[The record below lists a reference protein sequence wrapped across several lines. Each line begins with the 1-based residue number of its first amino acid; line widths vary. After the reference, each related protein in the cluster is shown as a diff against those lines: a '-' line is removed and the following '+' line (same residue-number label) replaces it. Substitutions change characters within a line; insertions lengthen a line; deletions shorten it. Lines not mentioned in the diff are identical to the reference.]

1 MGRVII
7 PKMSARVAAVAA
19 ATLSTTT
26 VLVGGSTPPATA
38 ATCPDVDVVFGRGT
52 GEPAGVGRVG
62 QAFADALQSQIPSR
76 TITTYAVNYPA
87 SYDFLAAQDGA
98 IDASQHIRTMVQ
110 QCPSTR
116 IVLGGY
122 SQGAAV
128 VDMLIGLPPL
138 GNKVAA
144 LGDKFGGAGTAA
156 SLSSDLAGNVA
167 AIAVFG
173 NPATKFSNPA
183 TSAAA
188 PYGARAIDLCK
199 DGDPI
204 CSRGRNPF
212 AHDGYETSPFMP
224 QAADFVAGLL

>member
-1 MGRVII
+1 MGRVIF
-7 PKMSARVAAVAA
+7 PEMAVRLAAVAA
-19 ATLSTTT
+19 ATISATTA
-26 VLVGGSTPPATA
+26 LVGGSAPLAAA

-52 GEPAGVGRVG
+52 GEPTGVGRVG

-98 IDASQHIRTMVQ
+98 IDASQHIRTMAQ
-110 QCPSTR
+110 QCPNTR
-116 IVLGGY
+116 VVLGGY

-128 VDMLIGLPPL
+128 VDMLIGIPPL
-138 GNKVAA
+138 GNKLAA
-144 LGDKFGGAGTAA
+144 LGDKIGGVGTAA
-156 SLSSDLAGNVA
+156 PLSGDLTANVA

-212 AHDGYETSPFMP
+212 AHDGYDTSPFMP
-224 QAADFVAGLL
+224 QAAEFVAGLL